1 MIKQC
6 LILFLSLF
14 ILYSCSESEEI
25 KVNII
30 LNRDLEKCFNYRLN
44 MSSDS
49 SKCIECFQAVVKK
62 YPDSIVP
69 YLMVIDE
76 YYMLNKIDSAKLVQ
90 KSIQIK
96 FGNRTEYLFQK
107 NFLMIQYEKKFDSRD
122 LEILRIRKE
131 NGDLDEQQEIDLELL
146 EEMISKNY

>member
-1 MIKQC
+1 
-6 LILFLSLF
+6 
-14 ILYSCSESEEI
+14 
-25 KVNII
+25 
-30 LNRDLEKCFNYRLN
+30 

-107 NFLMIQYEKKFDSRD
+107 NFLMIQHEKKFDSGD